1 MHGAGVVARLVALS
15 LFVYI
20 LPRFTTLAFVC
31 LFFVFFFF
39 FSIIGGK
46 ENGLL
51 CISTCNILIYE

>member
-31 LFFVFFFF
+31 LFFVFFLASLVVKKKRSVMYF
-39 FSIIGGK
+39 
-46 ENGLL
+46 NV
-51 CISTCNILIYE
+51 

>member
-31 LFFVFFFF
+31 LFFVFFF
-39 FSIIGGK
+39 SIIGGK
-46 ENGLL
+46 KNGLL

>member
-31 LFFVFFFF
+31 LFFVFFLA
-39 FSIIGGK
+39 SLVVK
-46 ENGLL
+46 KNGLL